1 MEDKKIVPLFSTPLY
16 ISHINLLDNEINFI
30 KNTNYLRVELNNGY
44 MSKNKNILKNKSL
57 KNLNKQI
64 IEHLNF
70 YKKEIFDISN
80 NINVFV
86 KHSWSMKHI
95 KGDRS
100 EKHFHE
106 NSLISGI
113 IYVKTPEKSGNI
125 IFHKK
130 NSIINDIS
138 PLIKL
143 NFNKF
148 NLFNSGAWNLDVK
161 ENMIVLF
168 PSYLDHSTE
177 VNESNDERYCL
188 SFDTF
193 LKGKIKT
200 YDKELEI
207 K

>member
-1 MEDKKIVPLFSTPLY
+1 MKDKNIIPLFSTPLY
-16 ISHINLLDNEINFI
+16 VSQVNLLAKEIDFIINE
-30 KNTNYLRVELNNGY
+30 NYLRVELNNGY
-44 MSKNKNILKNKSL
+44 MSKNKNILKNKNL

-64 IEHLNF
+64 MEHLKF
-70 YKKEIFDISN
+70 YKEEIFSIAN
-80 NINVFV
+80 NINIFI
-86 KHSWSMKHI
+86 KNSWLMKHI
-95 KGDRS
+95 KGDKS

-113 IYVKTPEKSGNI
+113 VYIKTPKESGNI
-125 IFHKK
+125 MFHKK
-130 NSIINDIS
+130 SSIINDIS

-143 NFNKF
+143 NFNEY
-148 NLFNSGAWNLDVK
+148 NLFNSGGWNLDVK

-177 VNESNDERYCL
+177 INKSNEERYCL

>member
-1 MEDKKIVPLFSTPLY
+1 MENKKIIPLFSTPLY
-16 ISHINLLDNEINFI
+16 VSQVNLLNDEIEFI
-30 KNTNYLRVELNNGY
+30 KKTNYLRVPANNGF
-44 MSKNKNILKNKSL
+44 MSKNNDILKNKNL

-64 IEHLNF
+64 IEHLKF
-70 YKKEIFDISN
+70 YKEEIFSIAN
-80 NINVFV
+80 NINVFI
-86 KHSWSMKHI
+86 KHSWLMKHI
-95 KGDRS
+95 KGDKS
-100 EKHFHE
+100 QKHFHE

-113 IYVKTPEKSGNI
+113 VYVKTPEKSGNI

-130 NSIINDIS
+130 NSVINDVS
-138 PLIKL
+138 PLIQL
-143 NFNKF
+143 NFNEF
-148 NLFNSGAWNLDVK
+148 NLFNSGAWNLDVE

>member
-1 MEDKKIVPLFSTPLY
+1 MENKKIIPLFSTPLY
-16 ISHINLLDNEINFI
+16 VSQVNLLNDEIEFI
-30 KNTNYLRVELNNGY
+30 KKTNYLRVPANNGF
-44 MSKNKNILKNKSL
+44 MSKNNDILKNKNL

-64 IEHLNF
+64 IEHLKF
-70 YKKEIFDISN
+70 YKEEIFSIAN
-80 NINVFV
+80 NINVFI
-86 KHSWSMKHI
+86 KHSWLMKHI
-95 KGDRS
+95 KGDKS
-100 EKHFHE
+100 QKHFHE

-113 IYVKTPEKSGNI
+113 VYVKTPEKSGNI

-130 NSIINDIS
+130 NSVINDVS
-138 PLIKL
+138 PLIQL
-143 NFNKF
+143 NFNEF
-148 NLFNSGAWNLDVK
+148 NLFNSGAWNLDVE

-200 YDKELEI
+200 HDKELEI

>member
-1 MEDKKIVPLFSTPLY
+1 
-16 ISHINLLDNEINFI
+16 
-30 KNTNYLRVELNNGY
+30 
-44 MSKNKNILKNKSL
+44 MSKDNNILKNKNL

-64 IEHLNF
+64 IEHLKF
-70 YKKEIFDISN
+70 YKEEIFSIAN
-80 NINVFV
+80 NINIFI

-100 EKHFHE
+100 QKHFHE
-106 NSLISGI
+106 NSLVSGI
-113 IYVKTPEKSGNI
+113 IYVKTPKKSGNI

-130 NSIINDIS
+130 NSVINDIS
-138 PLIKL
+138 PLIQL
-143 NFNKF
+143 NFNEF
-148 NLFNSGAWNLDVK
+148 NLFNSGAWNLDIE
-161 ENMIVLF
+161 ENMIILF

-177 VNESNDERYCL
+177 VNDSDDERYCL

-200 YDKELEI
+200 HDKELEI

>member
-16 ISHINLLDNEINFI
+16 ISHIDLLDNEINFI

-200 YDKELEI
+200 YDKELNI

>member
-200 YDKELEI
+200 YDKELNI

>member
-1 MEDKKIVPLFSTPLY
+1 MENKKIIPLFSTPLY
-16 ISHINLLDNEINFI
+16 VSKINLLENEINFI

-200 YDKELEI
+200 YDKELNI

>member
-1 MEDKKIVPLFSTPLY
+1 MENKKIIPLFPTPLY
-16 ISHINLLDNEINFI
+16 VSQINLLKDEIDFI
-30 KNTNYLRVELNNGY
+30 KNTHYLRLRDSSGF
-44 MSKNKNILKNKSL
+44 MSKNNNILKKNNL
-57 KNLNKQI
+57 KNLKKQI
-64 IEHLNF
+64 IEHLKF
-70 YKKEIFDISN
+70 YKEEVFSISN
-80 NINVFV
+80 NINVFI
-86 KHSWSMKHI
+86 KHAWLMKHI
-95 KGDRS
+95 KGDKS
-100 EKHFHE
+100 HKHFHQ

-113 IYVKTPEKSGNI
+113 VYVKTPKKSGNI

-138 PLIKL
+138 PLINL
-143 NFNKF
+143 NFNEF
-148 NLFNSGAWNLDVK
+148 NLFNSGAWNLDIE

-177 VNESNDERYCL
+177 ANESDDERYCL

-200 YDKELEI
+200 HDKELEI

>member
-113 IYVKTPEKSGNI
+113 VYVKTPEKSGNI

-143 NFNKF
+143 NFNEF

-200 YDKELEI
+200 YDKELNI

>member
-80 NINVFV
+80 NINIFV

-200 YDKELEI
+200 YDKELNI